1 MMLDPRFQNYYYK
14 IKEKKGF
21 KTARRATARKMLTI
35 IWYMLTNQEPYRAS

>member
-1 MMLDPRFQNYYYK
+1 MLDPRFQKYYYK

-35 IWYMLTNQEPYRAS
+35 IWYMLTNEEPYHAS